1 MKHIHLIFGLLFSIS
16 LFSQDTIKKAKTEYM
31 FSPGVI
37 VQGNLHNELNFMIG
51 QKGEFMIMPSFNGIR
66 IGVESNMKYDKDF
79 IIAPKI
85 GYEFS
90 MSVLVFRINAINY
103 FQNGNSNF
111 YIYPEVGIGL
121 GGSVNLTY
129 GYNSL
134 KNNEIIG
141 LSKHRIGLSINLNRN
156 LNKGTLYK

>member
-1 MKHIHLIFGLLFSIS
+1 MKLVHLIFGLIFSTS
-16 LFSQDTIKKAKTEYM
+16 LFSQDTIRKAKTEYV

-51 QKGEFMIMPSFNGIR
+51 QKHDFMIVSSFTGIR

-90 MSVLVFRINAINY
+90 MLLVVFRINAINY

-111 YIYPEVGIGL
+111 FIYPEVGISL

-141 LSKHRIGLSINLNRN
+141 LSKHRIGLSINLNKN

>member
-1 MKHIHLIFGLLFSIS
+1 MKYLILFSSIFFVTS
-16 LFSQDTIKKAKTEYM
+16 LFGQNAIKKAKTEYV

-37 VQGNLHNELNFMIG
+37 VQGNFHNELNFMIG
-51 QKGEFMIMPSFNGIR
+51 QKGEFMIMPCFSGIR

-90 MSVLVFRINAINY
+90 MSVLVFRINALNY
-103 FQNGNSNF
+103 FQNRNSNF
-111 YIYPEVGIGL
+111 YIYPEVGISL

-134 KNNEIIG
+134 KNNDIIG
-141 LSKHRIGLSINLNRN
+141 LSKHRIGLSINLNRS